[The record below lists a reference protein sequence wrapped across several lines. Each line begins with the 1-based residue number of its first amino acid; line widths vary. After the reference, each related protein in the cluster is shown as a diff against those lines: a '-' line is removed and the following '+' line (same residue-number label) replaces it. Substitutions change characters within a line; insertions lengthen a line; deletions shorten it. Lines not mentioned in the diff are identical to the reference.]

1 MKNIPKTYE
10 IAIQASIEAGI
21 AIMEVFH
28 SNDLG
33 VIIKADNS
41 PVTKADIIS
50 TDIISSYLK
59 ETHIPIIGE
68 EDEPEKYEIREKWS
82 KVWIVDPLDGTK
94 EFVKKTKEFTVN
106 IGLVE
111 SGLPIFGVIYVPSTQ
126 ELFFG
131 GEETGSY
138 KFIHK
143 VKEELGSQINNAIHL
158 PIEETPHDTI
168 VVTGGRNTQL
178 SFFNESPRIQKLNY
192 SEFTFIQLSSS
203 LKFCRIAEGKMDI
216 YPRDYPCMEWDT
228 AAGHAIVNGV
238 GKDLFDINTNKKLT
252 YNKDDL
258 YNPFFLLI

>member
-1 MKNIPKTYE
+1 MKNVLKIYE

-21 AIMEVFH
+21 AIMKVFH

-33 VIIKADNS
+33 VVIKADNS
-41 PVTKADIIS
+41 PVTKADLIS
-50 TDIISSYLK
+50 TEIISSSLE
-59 ETHIPIIGE
+59 ETLIPIIGE
-68 EDEPEKYEIREKWS
+68 EDEPEEYEIRKKWS

-94 EFVKKTKEFTVN
+94 EFVKKTNEFTVN

-111 SGLPIFGVIYVPSTQ
+111 NGLPVFGVIYVPATQ

-131 GEETGSY
+131 GEGMGSY
-138 KFIHK
+138 KFIYK
-143 VKEELGSQINNAIHL
+143 TKERLSSQINDAIHL
-158 PIEETPHDTI
+158 PTEETPNDTI

-192 SEFTFIQLSSS
+192 SEFTFVQLSSS

-228 AAGHAIVNGV
+228 AAGHAIVNGI
-238 GKDLFDINTNKKLT
+238 GKDLYDINTNKKVT
-252 YNKDDL
+252 YNKENL
-258 YNPFFLLI
+258 FNPFFLLV